1 MLRRLL
7 ADPRVLGGAAL
18 ATGLFAVALLAPLLA
33 PHDPQ
38 EQDLLNVL
46 LPPAFAVGGD
56 PAYPLGTDTLGRCV
70 LSRLLFGARIAST
83 VAVLGAAGAA
93 VLGTLLGL
101 LAGYFG
107 GMLDAVVGRLV
118 DVWMAVPPVV
128 FALILLVGLGAGV
141 DKVVLAIVL
150 VDWTRFCRIIR
161 AEAMVTTRRDYVTA
175 ARLQGFGHARTLLSE
190 VLPAVLPLVVTLVS
204 LEMGIAVVVEAV
216 LSFVGLSVPAE
227 TPAWGVMLADART
240 SMHQQPWGV
249 ALPVAAIFLAVLG
262 FNLLGDGLRR
272 SLDPRTAAVAART
285 TAPLLRRFAGRAA
298 IERRRRWGAAAAV
311 DGGKSG
317 GGGGGA

>member
-1 MLRRLL
+1 MNFRL
-7 ADPRVLGGAAL
+7 AAGAAL
-18 ATGLFAVALLAPLLA
+18 AGALFATALAAPLLA

-38 EQDLLNVL
+38 EQDLLNLL
-46 LPPAFAVGGD
+46 LPPSFLAGGD
-56 PAYPLGTDTLGRCV
+56 ALFPLGTDSLGRCV
-70 LSRLLFGARIAST
+70 LSRLLYGARIASV
-83 VAVLGAAGAA
+83 VALLGAAGAGL
-93 VLGTLLGL
+93 LGTVLGL

-107 GMLDAVVGRLV
+107 GRTDALVGRLV

-150 VDWTRFCRIIR
+150 IDWTRFCRIVR
-161 AEAMVTTRRDYVTA
+161 AEAMGASRRDYVTA
-175 ARLQGFGHARTLLSE
+175 ARLLGFGHLRTLAQE
-190 VLPAVLPLVVTLVS
+190 VLPAVLPLVVTLLT

-240 SMHQQPWGV
+240 SMYQQPWGV
-249 ALPVAAIFLAVLG
+249 VVPVAAIFLAVLG

-272 SLDPRTAAVAART
+272 ALDPRVT
-285 TAPLLRRFAGRAA
+285 
-298 IERRRRWGAAAAV
+298 RRRAPA
-311 DGGKSG
+311 
-317 GGGGGA
+317 